1 MRHLLDTTLR
11 EAIKFNQPLSD
22 FELRHMNWA
31 YMTLQHIFK
40 MAVRQPSK
48 IIISLENEFL
58 VGLLGEVI
66 QKSIWTAKLELGEKN
81 VVSYVLF
88 G

>member
-31 YMTLQHIFK
+31 YMTLQLILK

-48 IIISLENEFL
+48 IIIALENEFL
-58 VGLLGEVI
+58 VGLLCEVI